1 MGDVKVITLNQTYV
15 FFKRVQ
21 DESLELP
28 EALVYSRSAALFH
41 DRFGRLQ
48 NKPKKFDINTLLSDH
63 TQQIPRVHT
72 SHSYKKLANSVKTL
86 RWLE

>member
-48 NKPKKFDINTLLSDH
+48 KKSKKVRHKYSAQRSHASNPTLTH
-63 TQQIPRVHT
+63 ITQLQET
-72 SHSYKKLANSVKTL
+72 CKL
-86 RWLE
+86 R

>member
-1 MGDVKVITLNQTYV
+1 MGNVKVITLNQTYV

-28 EALVYSRSAALFH
+28 EALVYSRPAALFH

-48 NKPKKFDINTLLSDH
+48 NKP
-63 TQQIPRVHT
+63 
-72 SHSYKKLANSVKTL
+72 
-86 RWLE
+86 